1 MSVYTELAVQVYNG
15 IVSAPV
21 MRFMPCNRGFVVYIS
36 IIEKCRSPTTEK
48 LVSIT
53 QIIFSEVTIMSNK
66 IISYKTEDGKNQLV
80 LSSVYENNCSQEE
93 TVVVDDNI
101 LEVLEESRR
110 AEERNR
116 TWERRHRNKGVYLGN
131 ESFEA
136 KLGLVT
142 QSPDET
148 VHSEMYMD
156 YLRQFFDEK
165 VYRRGIMYYLDRFTE
180 CEIAEI
186 EGVSQAAVSKS
197 IKTFKEIMGRVYGI
211 EISGK

>member
-1 MSVYTELAVQVYNG
+1 
-15 IVSAPV
+15 
-21 MRFMPCNRGFVVYIS
+21 
-36 IIEKCRSPTTEK
+36 
-48 LVSIT
+48 
-53 QIIFSEVTIMSNK
+53 MSNK

>member
-1 MSVYTELAVQVYNG
+1 
-15 IVSAPV
+15 
-21 MRFMPCNRGFVVYIS
+21 
-36 IIEKCRSPTTEK
+36 
-48 LVSIT
+48 
-53 QIIFSEVTIMSNK
+53 MSNK
-66 IISYKTEDGKNQLV
+66 IISYKTEDGKNLLV

-93 TVVVDDNI
+93 TVIVDDNI

-110 AEERNR
+110 AEERNC

-142 QSPDET
+142 QAPDET
-148 VHSEMYMD
+148 VHSEMYLD

-165 VYRRGIMYYLDRFTE
+165 IYRRGIMYYLDRFTE

-197 IKTFKEIMGRVYGI
+197 VKTFREIMGRVYGI
-211 EISGK
+211 E

>member
-1 MSVYTELAVQVYNG
+1 
-15 IVSAPV
+15 
-21 MRFMPCNRGFVVYIS
+21 
-36 IIEKCRSPTTEK
+36 
-48 LVSIT
+48 
-53 QIIFSEVTIMSNK
+53 MSNK
-66 IISYKTEDGKNQLV
+66 IISYKTEDGKNHLV

-101 LEVLEESRR
+101 LEVLEESRKE
-110 AEERNR
+110 EERNR

-142 QSPDET
+142 SPPDEA
-148 VHSEMYMD
+148 VYSEMYLG
-156 YLRQFFDEK
+156 YLRRFFDEK

-186 EGVSQAAVSKS
+186 EGVSQAAVSKM
-197 IKTFKEIMGRVYGI
+197 EEVYA
-211 EISGK
+211 

>member
-1 MSVYTELAVQVYNG
+1 
-15 IVSAPV
+15 
-21 MRFMPCNRGFVVYIS
+21 
-36 IIEKCRSPTTEK
+36 
-48 LVSIT
+48 
-53 QIIFSEVTIMSNK
+53 MSNK
-66 IISYKTEDGKNQLV
+66 IISYKTEDGKNHLV

-93 TVVVDDNI
+93 TVIVDDSI
-101 LEVLEESRR
+101 LEVFKESLR

-142 QSPDET
+142 QAPNET
-148 VHSEMYMD
+148 VHSEMYLD

-165 VYRRGIMYYLDRFTE
+165 VYRRGIMYYLDKFTE

-197 IKTFKEIMGRVYGI
+197 VKAFKNIMGRVYGI

>member
-1 MSVYTELAVQVYNG
+1 
-15 IVSAPV
+15 
-21 MRFMPCNRGFVVYIS
+21 
-36 IIEKCRSPTTEK
+36 
-48 LVSIT
+48 
-53 QIIFSEVTIMSNK
+53 MSNK
-66 IISYKTEDGKNQLV
+66 IISYKTEDGKNHLV
-80 LSSVYENNCSQEE
+80 LSSVYENNCSKEE

-101 LEVLEESRR
+101 LEVLEESCR

-116 TWERRHRNKGVYLGN
+116 TWKRRHRNKGVYLGN

-142 QSPDET
+142 QAPDEA
-148 VHSEMYMD
+148 VHSEMHLD
-156 YLRQFFDEK
+156 YLKKFFDQK
-165 VYRRGIMYYLDRFTE
+165 IYRRGIIYYLDRFTE

-197 IKTFKEIMGRVYGI
+197 VKAFKEIIGRVYGI

>member
-1 MSVYTELAVQVYNG
+1 
-15 IVSAPV
+15 
-21 MRFMPCNRGFVVYIS
+21 
-36 IIEKCRSPTTEK
+36 
-48 LVSIT
+48 
-53 QIIFSEVTIMSNK
+53 MSNK
-66 IISYKTEDGKNQLV
+66 IISYKTEDGKNHLV

-93 TVVVDDNI
+93 TVIVDDSI

-142 QSPDET
+142 QAPDET
-148 VHSEMYMD
+148 VHSEMYLD

-165 VYRRGIMYYLDRFTE
+165 VYRRGIMYYLERFTE

-197 IKTFKEIMGRVYGI
+197 VKTFKEIMGRVYGI
-211 EISGK
+211 EISGI

>member
-1 MSVYTELAVQVYNG
+1 
-15 IVSAPV
+15 
-21 MRFMPCNRGFVVYIS
+21 
-36 IIEKCRSPTTEK
+36 
-48 LVSIT
+48 
-53 QIIFSEVTIMSNK
+53 MSNK
-66 IISYKTEDGKNQLV
+66 IISCKTEDGKNHLV

-93 TVVVDDNI
+93 TVIVDDSI

-142 QSPDET
+142 SPLDET
-148 VHSEMYMD
+148 VHSEMYLD

-197 IKTFKEIMGRVYGI
+197 VKVFKEIMGRLYGI

>member
-1 MSVYTELAVQVYNG
+1 
-15 IVSAPV
+15 
-21 MRFMPCNRGFVVYIS
+21 
-36 IIEKCRSPTTEK
+36 
-48 LVSIT
+48 
-53 QIIFSEVTIMSNK
+53 MSNK
-66 IISYKTEDGKNQLV
+66 IISYKTEDGKNLLV

-93 TVVVDDNI
+93 IVIVDDGI
-101 LEVLEESRR
+101 LEVLEESLR
-110 AEERNR
+110 AEERNL

-142 QSPDET
+142 QAPDET
-148 VHSEMYMD
+148 VHSEMYLD

-165 VYRRGIMYYLDRFTE
+165 VFRRGVMYYLDRFAE

-197 IKTFKEIMGRVYGI
+197 VKAFKEIIGRVYGI

>member
-1 MSVYTELAVQVYNG
+1 
-15 IVSAPV
+15 
-21 MRFMPCNRGFVVYIS
+21 
-36 IIEKCRSPTTEK
+36 
-48 LVSIT
+48 
-53 QIIFSEVTIMSNK
+53 MSNK
-66 IISYKTEDGKNQLV
+66 ILSYKTEDGKNLLV

-93 TVVVDDNI
+93 KVVVDDSI
-101 LEVLEESRR
+101 LEVIEESRKE
-110 AEERNR
+110 EERNR

-142 QSPDET
+142 QAPDEV
-148 VHSEMYMD
+148 VHSEMHLD
-156 YLRQFFDEK
+156 YLSQFFDEK

-180 CEIAEI
+180 SEIAEI

-197 IKTFKEIMGRVYGI
+197 VKAFKEIIGRVYGI

>member
-1 MSVYTELAVQVYNG
+1 
-15 IVSAPV
+15 
-21 MRFMPCNRGFVVYIS
+21 
-36 IIEKCRSPTTEK
+36 
-48 LVSIT
+48 
-53 QIIFSEVTIMSNK
+53 MSNK
-66 IISYKTEDGKNQLV
+66 ILSYKTEDGKNQLV

-93 TVVVDDNI
+93 TVLVDDSI
-101 LEVLEESRR
+101 LEVLEESRKE
-110 AEERNR
+110 EERNR

-142 QSPDET
+142 SPLDET
-148 VHSEMYMD
+148 VHSEMHLD

-165 VYRRGIMYYLDRFTE
+165 VYRRGIMYYLDKFTE

-197 IKTFKEIMGRVYGI
+197 VKAFKDIMGKVYGM
-211 EISGK
+211 K